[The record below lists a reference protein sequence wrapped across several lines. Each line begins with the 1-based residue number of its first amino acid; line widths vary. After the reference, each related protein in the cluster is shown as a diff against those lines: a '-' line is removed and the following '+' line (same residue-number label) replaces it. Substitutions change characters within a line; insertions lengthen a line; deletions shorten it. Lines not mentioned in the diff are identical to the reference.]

1 MLKVGL
7 WCKRLIDLIGAS
19 VALVLLSPV
28 LIAAALAVKLYD
40 GGPAVY
46 RRRCVGCDGDF
57 DALKLRSMRVD
68 ADRYLEQHPELLAE
82 FQRNYKLNNDPR
94 VTPVGAFL
102 RKTSIDELPQL
113 FNVLRGEMSLVGP
126 RMITRPELDKY
137 GDKRD
142 ALLTVKPGMTGYWQV
157 AGRQEVEY
165 GDRVEMDMY
174 YIRHWS
180 LGLDLQILLK
190 TPWKVLKREGAH

>member
-1 MLKVGL
+1 VGL

-28 LIAAALAVKLYD
+28 LIVAALAVKLYD
-40 GGPAVY
+40 GGPIVY

-57 DALKLRSMRVD
+57 DAFKLRSMRVD
-68 ADRYLEQHPELLAE
+68 ADRYLEQYPEMLAE

-94 VTPVGAFL
+94 ITPVGAFL
-102 RKTSIDELPQL
+102 RKASIDELPQL

-180 LGLDLQILLK
+180 LGLDLQILFK

>member
-28 LIAAALAVKLYD
+28 LIVAALAVKLYD
-40 GGPAVY
+40 GGPMVY

-82 FQRNYKLNNDPR
+82 FQRNYKLDNDPR

>member
-180 LGLDLQILLK
+180 LGLDLQILFK

>member
-1 MLKVGL
+1 MRKLL
-7 WCKRLIDLIGAS
+7 LRCKRLIDLIGAS
-19 VALVLLSPV
+19 FALLLLSPV
-28 LIAAALAVKLYD
+28 LLVAALAVKFYD
-40 GGPAVY
+40 GGPIVY
-46 RRRCVGCDGDF
+46 RRRCVCGDGDF
-57 DALKLRSMRVD
+57 DAFKLRSMRVD
-68 ADRYLEQHPELLAE
+68 ADRCLEEHPDLLAI
-82 FQRNYKLNNDPR
+82 FQRNYKLDNDPR
-94 VTPVGAFL
+94 ITPVGKFL
-102 RKTSIDELPQL
+102 RNTSIDELPQL

-126 RMITRPELDKY
+126 RMITRPELEKY

-180 LGLDLQILLK
+180 LALDLQILFK

>member
-113 FNVLRGEMSLVGP
+113 FNVLRGAMSLVGP